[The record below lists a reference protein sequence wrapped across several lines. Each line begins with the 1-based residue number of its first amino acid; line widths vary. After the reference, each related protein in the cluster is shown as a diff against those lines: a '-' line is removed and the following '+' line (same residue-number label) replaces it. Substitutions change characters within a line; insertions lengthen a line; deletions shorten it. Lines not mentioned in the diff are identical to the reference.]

1 MRALAAAVIAVVC
14 AVVAGCGSGAT
25 AARSAPAR
33 SPAGGSAAAGSVPAS
48 SPGHCRG
55 LAALAAGH
63 EVGAWRLGVLQ
74 FTSAAAGVAL
84 TAARI
89 PCDIPL
95 GPGQGTEVSFQPQPV
110 LLAASRDG
118 GRHWVISGRPLP
130 GGGTGPMQVAAVA
143 GRGVWV
149 LNGAGTMLATSDDG
163 ATWVPQPLPG
173 PVLSAASSGGWLW
186 ALSCPPAGAAR
197 CHPVVV
203 HRSLTGGA
211 WARTNLAV
219 PLSFSGDL
227 RLTVLSGRDAAVVL
241 ADPGAALASTTDGG
255 VTWSVRR
262 SPAANPRLCE
272 PDDPG
277 LLAAA
282 SPEDWWLLCT
292 GGAAAGS
299 STKALFRSLNAGRT
313 WSQVS
318 AITSLTAPAKPGSL
332 PYQDFITRAAAAP
345 DRLWILTP
353 NTFSGSKD
361 GGERGARVLH
371 LLDRTPWLFP
381 VFCPSGRRIMR
392 RDFSPSAFGVRRA
405 EDSAQRLRLDMT
417 RCYYLDT
424 LTTLGIPELT
434 GLYCHGDE
442 VMYGGLGHIRFVRA
456 GTLAQGCDRC
466 DFCFERRPT
475 GGQRSVQGAAP

>member
-1 MRALAAAVIAVVC
+1 MIVLFGHRGPRTRPNRGTAAAVLVVMRVLAATVIAVAF
-14 AVVAGCGSGAT
+14 AVVAGCGSGTT
-25 AARSAPAR
+25 AARPT
-33 SPAGGSAAAGSVPAS
+33 AGGSAAVSSVPTS

-63 EVGAWRLGVLQ
+63 EVGTWRLGVIQ

-95 GPGQGTEVSFQPQPV
+95 GPSQGTEVSFRSQPV

-118 GRHWVISGRPLP
+118 GRHWVISGRPVP
-130 GGGTGPMQVAAVA
+130 GSGDTGPMQIAAVA
-143 GRGVWV
+143 GRDVWV

-197 CHPVVV
+197 CHPVVA
-203 HRSLTGGA
+203 RKGPADGA
-211 WARTNLAV
+211 WARTSLAV

-227 RLTVLSGRDAAVVL
+227 QLTVLSGRDAAVVL
-241 ADPGAALASTTDGG
+241 ADPDAALASTTDGG

-277 LLAAA
+277 FLAAA

-299 STKALFRSLNAGRT
+299 STKALFRSLNAGRS
-313 WSQVS
+313 WSLLS

-332 PYQDFITRAAAAP
+332 PYQDFITMAAAPP
-345 DRLWILTP
+345 DRLWIVTP
-353 NTFSGSKD
+353 NTLSGSQD
-361 GGERGARVLH
+361 GGVTWTRLLMNPQGYLGQLHVWSYTVAWLLVPGAGLWGTS
-371 LLDRTPWLFP
+371 D
-381 VFCPSGRRIMR
+381 
-392 RDFSPSAFGVRRA
+392 
-405 EDSAQRLRLDMT
+405 
-417 RCYYLDT
+417 
-424 LTTLGIPELT
+424 GISWHE
-434 GLYCHGDE
+434 
-442 VMYGGLGHIRFVRA
+442 I
-456 GTLAQGCDRC
+456 
-466 DFCFERRPT
+466 
-475 GGQRSVQGAAP
+475 S